1 MNFIIYSLCGYI
13 YSRPSGP
20 DKEFFIQLF
29 VGPDEKVPMPDT
41 YWLLHK
47 MFKDEKITFK
57 EVIYYLHIA
66 TYVFTNVCGY

>member
-1 MNFIIYSLCGYI
+1 MFDFTCSLPFSVTCF
-13 YSRPSGP
+13 SRPSGD

-29 VGPDEKVPMPDT
+29 VGPDENIPMPDT

-57 EVIYYLHIA
+57 EV
-66 TYVFTNVCGY
+66 